1 MLARPQTT
9 RTATGPL
16 RVVIVGGGFAALE
29 LLLALRA
36 LAEERVAVTLLTP
49 QRDFIYR
56 PTATEEAFG
65 ATEVRRFDL
74 AEIAAEQ
81 GAALRLDA
89 VEAVAPRVRRI
100 RTTSGANLDYDVLVL
115 ALGARRRVA
124 VPGAITFRDQRDS
137 PQVRRALESVA
148 EGRLRTLAFTVP
160 AGHHLVAARLRA
172 GPVRRPPR
180 RGARA
185 QLPGRARDR
194 REQAAGVA
202 RSERSGGEG
211 DAGRS

>member
-56 PTATEEAFG
+56 PTATGEAFG

-81 GAALRLDA
+81 GAALRLEA
-89 VEAVAPRVRRI
+89 MEAVAPRVRRI
-100 RTTSGANLDYDVLVL
+100 RTTSGANAMLDAYATRLAVVRPGSHTPDGVVSDIDLVTHL
-115 ALGARRRVA
+115 AR
-124 VPGAITFRDQRDS
+124 
-137 PQVRRALESVA
+137 
-148 EGRLRTLAFTVP
+148 
-160 AGHHLVAARLRA
+160 
-172 GPVRRPPR
+172 
-180 RGARA
+180 
-185 QLPGRARDR
+185 
-194 REQAAGVA
+194 
-202 RSERSGGEG
+202 
-211 DAGRS
+211 